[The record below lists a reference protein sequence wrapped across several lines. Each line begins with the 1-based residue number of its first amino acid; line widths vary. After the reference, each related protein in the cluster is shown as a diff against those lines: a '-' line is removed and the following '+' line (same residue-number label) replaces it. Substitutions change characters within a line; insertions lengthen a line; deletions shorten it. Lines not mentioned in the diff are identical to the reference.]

1 MVLTDAMVQDAKA
14 LFDAL
19 IKDRERLIFR
29 LHEAESV
36 IHEIGELSGFLDI
49 VSGTNECLMHAIREA
64 HDRLDKMASSYWY
77 VLGKEEVPL

>member
-1 MVLTDAMVQDAKA
+1 MVLTDAMVQDARA

-49 VSGTNECLMHAIREA
+49 VAGTNEQLMHAIREA
-64 HDRLDKMASSYWY
+64 HDRLDKMASLYWY
-77 VLGKEEVPL
+77 ILGKEEVPL